1 MVHWKLVSLIGD
13 LRIPLPSKEI
23 IMNVFLLIVSMN
35 CFVLC
40 LLCFGLAFLDFMN
53 INEDYDANK

>member
-1 MVHWKLVSLIGD
+1 
-13 LRIPLPSKEI
+13 
-23 IMNVFLLIVSMN
+23 MNVFLLIVSMN
-35 CFVLC
+35 CFLLC